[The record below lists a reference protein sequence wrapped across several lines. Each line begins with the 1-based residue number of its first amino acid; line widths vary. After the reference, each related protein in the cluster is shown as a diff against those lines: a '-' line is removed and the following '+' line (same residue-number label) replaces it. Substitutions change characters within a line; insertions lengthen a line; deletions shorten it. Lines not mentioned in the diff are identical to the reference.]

1 MLVKQELKEIH
12 YHLPENLTR
21 ESYIQIYRKKLAAIR
36 HSIWRRMQAKGIDKL
51 TEKDYYEMKEEIDKT
66 E

>member
-1 MLVKQELKEIH
+1 
-12 YHLPENLTR
+12 
-21 ESYIQIYRKKLAAIR
+21 LAAVR

-51 TEKDYYEMKEEIDKT
+51 TEKDYYEIKEEIDKT